1 MMLKNLI
8 LAGLFTLIAACGFQ
22 LRDAAELPASIQTM
36 HIQGINMRQGLGLE
50 LKRTL
55 RRNGVNV
62 IDDYSEGAAVLS
74 FLKNQYERRVLSVG
88 GNAKVSEYEL
98 TLEITFQLT
107 DNQQNKLID
116 NERFEARR
124 DYQFDQEQVLG
135 RDGEESLLREEMDK
149 QISQA
154 ILRRLS
160 ALD

>member
-1 MMLKNLI
+1 MLNKLI
-8 LAGLFTLIAACGFQ
+8 IAGLCLLIAACGFQ
-22 LRDAAELPASIQTM
+22 LRGAADLPASIQTL
-36 HIQGINMRQGLGLE
+36 HIQGISMRDGLGLE

-55 RRNGVNV
+55 RRNGINV
-62 IDDYSEGAAVLS
+62 VDDYMEGAAVLT
-74 FLKNQYERRVLSVG
+74 FLRNRYERRVLSVG

-98 TLEITFQLT
+98 ILDVALQLT
-107 DNQQNKLID
+107 DSQQNKLID

-135 RDGEESLLREEMDK
+135 RDGEERLLRDEMDD

-154 ILRRLS
+154 ILRRLA

>member
-1 MMLKNLI
+1 MLNKLI
-8 LAGLFTLIAACGFQ
+8 IAGLCLLIAACGFQ
-22 LRDAAELPASIQTM
+22 LRGAADLPASIQTL
-36 HIQGINMRQGLGLE
+36 HIQGISMRDGLGLE

-55 RRNGVNV
+55 RRNGINV
-62 IDDYSEGAAVLS
+62 VDDYMEGAAVLT
-74 FLKNQYERRVLSVG
+74 FLRNRYERLVLSVG

-98 TLEITFQLT
+98 ILDVALQLT
-107 DNQQNKLID
+107 DSQQNKLID

-135 RDGEESLLREEMDK
+135 RDGEERLLRDEMDD

-154 ILRRLS
+154 ILRRLA

>member
-1 MMLKNLI
+1 MLKKLI
-8 LAGLFTLIAACGFQ
+8 IAGLCMLIAACGFQ
-22 LRDAAELPASIQTM
+22 LRGAADLPASIQTM
-36 HIQGINMRQGLGLE
+36 HIQGISMRDGLGLE

-55 RRNGVNV
+55 RRNGINV

-74 FLKNQYERRVLSVG
+74 FLRNRYERRVLSVG

-98 TLEITFQLT
+98 ILEVTFQLS
-107 DNQQNKLID
+107 DNQQNKVID
-116 NERFEARR
+116 NESFEARR

-135 RDGEESLLREEMDK
+135 RDGEERLLRDEMDK
-149 QISQA
+149 QVSQA

>member
-1 MMLKNLI
+1 
-8 LAGLFTLIAACGFQ
+8 
-22 LRDAAELPASIQTM
+22 
-36 HIQGINMRQGLGLE
+36 MRQGLGLE

-55 RRNGVNV
+55 RRNGINV
-62 IDDYSEGAAVLS
+62 IDDYMEGAAVLS
-74 FLKNQYERRVLSVG
+74 FLEHRYERRVLSVG

-98 TLEITFQLT
+98 ILEVAFQLT

-116 NERFEARR
+116 NERFEAQR

-135 RDGEESLLREEMDK
+135 RDGEESLLREEMEK

-154 ILRRLS
+154 IVRRLS